1 MLSDCY
7 QYPSRSPLMEGGRG
21 RGSDQ
26 GLRRHGRQVIIHS
39 PSQREGVGGRANR
52 WRHRVSPLPT
62 SPRWGEGPERLRR
75 RKGGF
80 TLIELMIT
88 VAIVGILAAIAY
100 PSYIQY
106 VRRAHRAE
114 AKTALLNNAH
124 FLERVFTESN
134 AYNKDAAGAAIADA
148 SLPYQNSPATGTAIY
163 TISAT
168 TLTATAYTLTATPV
182 VGGPMA
188 ADVCGALTLD
198 QLGQRGVGGS
208 TVAECWGK

>member
-1 MLSDCY
+1 MSHNVEMLSDCC
-7 QYPSRSPLMEGGRG
+7 QHPSRAPLMEGGRG
-21 RGSDQ
+21 KGSDQ
-26 GLRRHGRQVIIHS
+26 GLRRQG
-39 PSQREGVGGRANR
+39 
-52 WRHRVSPLPT
+52 
-62 SPRWGEGPERLRR
+62 R

-114 AKTALLNNAH
+114 AKTALLNDAQ

-134 AYNKDAAGAAIADA
+134 AYNKDAAGVAITNA
-148 SLPYQNSPATGTAIY
+148 SLPYQKSPAEGTAIY

-168 TLTATAYTLTATPV
+168 TPTATTYTLTATPV

-188 ADVCGALTLD
+188 ADVCGALTFNH
-198 QLGQRGVGGS
+198 LGQKGVGGS

>member
-1 MLSDCY
+1 MSHNVEMLSDCC
-7 QYPSRSPLMEGGRG
+7 QHPSRAPLMEGGRG
-21 RGSDQ
+21 KGSDQ
-26 GLRRHGRQVIIHS
+26 GLHRHG
-39 PSQREGVGGRANR
+39 
-52 WRHRVSPLPT
+52 
-62 SPRWGEGPERLRR
+62 R

-106 VRRAHRAE
+106 VRRAHRAD
-114 AKTALLNNAH
+114 AKTALLNDAQ

-134 AYNKDAAGAAIADA
+134 AYNKDAAGVTIADA
-148 SLPYQNSPATGTAIY
+148 SLPYQKSPAEGTAIY
-163 TISAT
+163 TISVTTPTAT
-168 TLTATAYTLTATPV
+168 TYTLTATPV

-188 ADVCGALTLD
+188 ADVCGALTFNH
-198 QLGQRGVGGS
+198 LGQKGVGGS

>member
-1 MLSDCY
+1 MRANVNGLASRR
-7 QYPSRSPLMEGGRG
+7 QQHQSPPSLLGGRG
-21 RGSDQ
+21 GGPAQSLRGK
-26 GLRRHGRQVIIHS
+26 RRIS
-39 PSQREGVGGRANR
+39 
-52 WRHRVSPLPT
+52 
-62 SPRWGEGPERLRR
+62 
-75 RKGGF
+75 GF

-100 PSYIQY
+100 PSYVQY
-106 VRRAHRAE
+106 VRRAYRADT
-114 AKTALLNNAH
+114 KTALLNDAQ

-134 AYNKDAAGAAIADA
+134 AYNKDAAGTTITST
-148 SLPYQNSPATGTAIY
+148 SLPYQKSPAEGTAIY

-188 ADVCGALTLD
+188 ADVCGALTFNH
-198 QLGQRGVGGS
+198 LGQKGVGGS